1 MLPFEA
7 SDSDGLRG
15 ALSGVLP
22 SFELA
27 VFDLDDSDAVLFSE
41 SFSSVFIV
49 ISSREF
55 DFPVLSF
62 EYGEVEVRL
71 GDLER
76 ERVAGMLQNL
86 TRNRASTV

>member
-7 SDSDGLRG
+7 GDSDGLRG
-15 ALSGVLP
+15 GLSGVLP